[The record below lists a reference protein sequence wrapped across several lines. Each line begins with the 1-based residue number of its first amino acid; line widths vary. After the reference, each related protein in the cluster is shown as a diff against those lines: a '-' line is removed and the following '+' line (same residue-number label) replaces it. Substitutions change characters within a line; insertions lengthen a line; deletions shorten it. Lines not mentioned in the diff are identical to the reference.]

1 MLLGSRR
8 VLVEN
13 LVTDVHRRAALD
25 AIASVTRTELTSVLR
40 AMDGVPVVVRLLDPP
55 LHEFLPDLI
64 ELTASVAVADAL
76 GRPDAAAH
84 SRLRHVQRWHEANPM
99 LGLRGVRLL
108 TVIPEL
114 VDAQVRGLCEAVADL
129 HEEGLDPRA
138 EILVPLVAD
147 ARELTAARHRIEA
160 AVAEVAS
167 ARQSDVRLPVGVMIE
182 LPRAAVTAGALARS
196 AEFFSFCTNDLTQT
210 TWGISRDD
218 AESSF
223 LAEYRRAGLVPDDPF
238 VVLDQVGVGQL
249 VEMAVVEGRRMRPSL
264 GLGACGEHAGD
275 PRTIHYSPQWAW
287 TTSPA
292 PRRESPW
299 PGSRPGARQS
309 WRHHH
314 HVD

>member
-1 MLLGSRR
+1 
-8 VLVEN
+8 
-13 LVTDVHRRAALD
+13 
-25 AIASVTRTELTSVLR
+25 
-40 AMDGVPVVVRLLDPP
+40 
-55 LHEFLPDLI
+55 
-64 ELTASVAVADAL
+64 
-76 GRPDAAAH
+76 
-84 SRLRHVQRWHEANPM
+84 M

-182 LPRAAVTAGALARS
+182 LPRAALTAGALARS
-196 AEFFSFCTNDLTQT
+196 AEFFSFGTNDLTQT

-249 VEMAVVEGRRMRPSL
+249 VRWPSSRDGGCGRASASERAASTPATPGPSTTRHSGP
-264 GLGACGEHAGD
+264 GLRLQLPAAS
-275 PRTIHYSPQWAW
+275 PRG
-287 TTSPA
+287 PA
-292 PRRESPW
+292 RGRAR
-299 PGSRPGARQS
+299 GSPGATITTLTELLGVRRRAS
-309 WRHHH
+309 TLRPHGGRSERGSK
-314 HVD
+314 VPGRCR

>member
-1 MLLGSRR
+1 
-8 VLVEN
+8 
-13 LVTDVHRRAALD
+13 
-25 AIASVTRTELTSVLR
+25 
-40 AMDGVPVVVRLLDPP
+40 MDGVPVVVRLLDPP

-64 ELTASVAVADAL
+64 QLTASVAVADAL

-84 SRLRHVQRWHEANPM
+84 SRLQHVQRWHEANPM

-147 ARELTAARHRIEA
+147 ARELTGARHRIEA

-167 ARQSDVRLPVGVMIE
+167 ARHSDVRLPVGVMIE
-182 LPRAAVTAGALARS
+182 LPRAALTAGALARS
-196 AEFFSFCTNDLTQT
+196 AEFFSFGTNDLTQT

-223 LAEYRRAGLVPDDPF
+223 LAEYRRAGLVTDDPF
-238 VVLDQVGVGQL
+238 VVLDLVGVGQL
-249 VEMAVVEGRRMRPSL
+249 VEMAVADGRRMRPSL

-275 PRTIHYSPQWAW
+275 PRTIHYFAKVGLDYVSCSPPRVPVARLEAGRAAVLAPP
-287 TTSPA
+287 SP
-292 PRRESPW
+292 R
-299 PGSRPGARQS
+299 
-309 WRHHH
+309 
-314 HVD
+314 

>member
-1 MLLGSRR
+1 MLSADPTPLP
-8 VLVEN
+8 
-13 LVTDVHRRAALD
+13 T
-25 AIASVTRTELTSVLR
+25 
-40 AMDGVPVVVRLLDPP
+40 PV
-55 LHEFLPDLI
+55 FGMC
-64 ELTASVAVADAL
+64 S
-76 GRPDAAAH
+76 GGMRPT
-84 SRLRHVQRWHEANPM
+84 PM

-167 ARQSDVRLPVGVMIE
+167 ARHSDVRLPVGVMIE

-196 AEFFSFCTNDLTQT
+196 AEFFSFGTNDLTQT

-249 VEMAVVEGRRMRPSL
+249 VRWPSSRDGGCGRASASERAASTPATPGPS
-264 GLGACGEHAGD
+264 
-275 PRTIHYSPQWAW
+275 
-287 TTSPA
+287 TT
-292 PRRESPW
+292 RH
-299 PGSRPGARQS
+299 SRPGLRLQLPTASPHGPARGRARGS
-309 WRHHH
+309 PDATITTLTELLGVRRRASTLRPHGGRSERGSK
-314 HVD
+314 VPGRCR

>member
-1 MLLGSRR
+1 
-8 VLVEN
+8 
-13 LVTDVHRRAALD
+13 
-25 AIASVTRTELTSVLR
+25 
-40 AMDGVPVVVRLLDPP
+40 
-55 LHEFLPDLI
+55 
-64 ELTASVAVADAL
+64 
-76 GRPDAAAH
+76 
-84 SRLRHVQRWHEANPM
+84 M
-99 LGLRGVRLL
+99 LGLRGARLL

-238 VVLDQVGVGQL
+238 VVLDQVGVGQP

-309 WRHHH
+309 WRHHPTF
-314 HVD
+314 D